1 MNEQEIL
8 NRLEEILPNNPSI
21 TGLKD
26 MIVSIMNYDEET
38 LSPTMTE
45 TLIQVIDSMFS
56 AEMSDE
62 MIKNLKQELSDKNIT
77 RIDVLTYLA
86 NFETDIQMLIN
97 DLKPNTNQRTL
108 LNAIFKPMINI
119 FNSVKDQYHKYDITL
134 PMMLEDGAKLPTYA
148 HETDACADIYA
159 SKDMVLPAHSLSNMV
174 HTGIHMELPESW
186 VFMID
191 PRSSIGSKTGLR
203 LSNSVG
209 IIDEDYRG
217 ELGVLYDNISDS
229 DYEIKAGDRIAQ
241 GWIQPVYRFK
251 PIQVDKLKETERGSG
266 GFGSTGK

>member
-1 MNEQEIL
+1 MSETIKDLFQ
-8 NRLEEILPNNPSI
+8 NNNVMQP
-21 TGLKD
+21 LQD
-26 MIVSIMNYDEET
+26 IVQSIMEFNDDSLTPT
-38 LSPTMTE
+38 LISNITE
-45 TLIQVIDSMFS
+45 TIKALITPETAATTIAANKQDFNNRQVTKSEVTQYYNDLNNS
-56 AEMSDE
+56 
-62 MIKNLKQELSDKNIT
+62 IKNLIDELQPS
-77 RIDVLTYLA
+77 
-86 NFETDIQMLIN
+86 
-97 DLKPNTNQRTL
+97 NQKKEL
-108 LNAIFKPMINI
+108 LDSVFKPMLSMVEEVVNT
-119 FNSVKDQYHKYDITL
+119 YHTYDINL

-174 HTGIHMELPESW
+174 HTGIHMALPENW

-191 PRSSIGSKTGLR
+191 PRSSIGFKTGLR